1 MSASPSHFQQKMQN
15 PLKSLGIRK
24 KIGDFLNNTKFLNRS
39 LSWYVTGWRVGV
51 FWGLIALFLPQL
63 LNFSTNFLDQ
73 TYFAPNIL
81 LLDAILCGIYVMLAL
96 GLNIVVGYAG
106 LLDLGYV
113 AFFVIGSYTVAFA
126 TSGIIRNIH
135 SQVVNIP
142 ALTFWEAIPLAAL
155 IAGFMGVLLGAP
167 TLRLRGDYLAIVTL
181 GFGEIVPIV
190 IKDVPFFYG
199 ALGFQVPPAPVVNTP
214 FGQVDFG
221 NPLDFSAFYYLTLA
235 VIILI
240 VMFNILLRNSSI
252 GRAWIAIREDELAA
266 SASGVNL
273 VRIKLMAFGLGAAI
287 GGIGGV
293 FNGVMTSSISYDQF
307 SFQVSI
313 SVLIMIVLGGIGS
326 IPGVI
331 VGAILLRFIDVY
343 VISTISNMLQTNT
356 ALANPSNPF
365 HFLVSFNLNTTKFLI
380 FGLVLLLMI
389 ILRPQGIIP
398 NKRRQLE
405 LKGVG
410 LAPEE
415 LSVIGEIEREEEGSS
430 APPESVEG
438 LGDI

>member
-15 PLKSLGIRK
+15 PLKSLGLGK

-39 LSWYVTGWRVGV
+39 LSWYLTGWRAGI
-51 FWGLIALFLPQL
+51 FWGLVALFLPQL
-63 LNFSTNFLDQ
+63 LSLSSNFLDP
-73 TYFAPNIL
+73 TYFAPNVL

-135 SQVVNIP
+135 SQVVTIP
-142 ALTFWEAIPLAAL
+142 SISFWAAIPLAAL

-199 ALGFQVPPAPVVNTP
+199 ALGFQVPPAPVINTP

-331 VGAILLRFIDVY
+331 LGAILLRFIDVY
-343 VISTISNMLQTNT
+343 VISTISTMLQTNI
-356 ALANPSNPF
+356 ALANPANPF

-380 FGLVLLLMI
+380 FGLILLLMI
-389 ILRPQGIIP
+389 ILRPQGIVP

-405 LKGVG
+405 LQGVG

-415 LSVIGEIEREEEGSS
+415 LSVVGEIEREESGAS
-430 APPESVEG
+430 APPDSVEG